1 MKKPFSTCVHPDGYF
16 VYGIHKPSYT
26 VNNRRINNQNDQL
39 GMTIENQPVLNS
51 INFPKTNVTV
61 EAADWV
67 YEIPNP
73 FPFKGVTYINKKWA
87 DNSANNPERFYL
99 QAKPNISLHNTLK
112 QENIDP
118 ELITKLPRSLKLALA
133 TTSNDSQDLIAL
145 AKLSCEMIFDDN
157 ENPTGLIYQE
167 SNSGKRA
174 VIHDFHLF
182 EAVANN
188 PHLPDIFK
196 IVMVIKPG
204 AQGASEITAEWQKK
218 SSHAYEY
225 LRTNS
230 YITGGHYAANMSEDA
245 IRYSIDDFS
254 KTDIQGLRH
263 LYYQRTYIRLAEELG
278 LNLPANQT
286 LLSQQELEKLRQ
298 AIISAVVPSVQKTK
312 SRSTLWGWNFGFDYA
327 PTEYR
332 LHASHQQ
339 IHQQYAMIPNCTS
352 GYTTETNKVTDSFHS
367 YSCGD
372 FIADTISRYH
382 KEFDRSY
389 FLDYLQ
395 AIYNNQRMDDRTDLN
410 SEIIIWSDENVL
422 LFVPK
427 AQTSQWEV
435 QIMTKPDQNGNFIGN
450 ILEASASV
458 RESLDLAIL
467 KAQQALAGLG
477 ARMVTSI
484 EYPKEFCKKDKMQPL
499 IYALLP
505 RLPESPGAFSEAQ
518 LRFINGHYPED
529 FAKAC
534 RKSLTEQNKIQ

>member
-26 VNNRRINNQNDQL
+26 VSNRRINDQNDSL
-39 GMTIENQPVLNS
+39 GSTIDNQPVLNS
-51 INFPKTNVTV
+51 INFPSSNIEVKG
-61 EAADWV
+61 ADWV

-73 FPFKGVTYINKKWA
+73 FPFKGVTYINKRWA
-87 DNSANNPERFYL
+87 DNSADNPERFTL
-99 QAKPNISLHNTLK
+99 HPKPDVSLHKTLNE
-112 QENIDP
+112 ENVST
-118 ELITKLPRSLKLALA
+118 ELIEKLPRSLKLALA
-133 TTSNDSQDLIAL
+133 TTSNDSQDLITL

-157 ENPTGLIYQE
+157 ETPTGLIYKTTG
-167 SNSGKRA
+167 NGRRA

-188 PHLPDIFK
+188 PHLPDSFK

-204 AQGASEITAEWQKK
+204 AQGASEITAEWQQEN
-218 SSHAYEY
+218 SHAYEY

-230 YITGGHYAANMSEDA
+230 YIAGGHYAANMSEDA
-245 IRYSIDDFS
+245 IRYSIDELSLD
-254 KTDIQGLRH
+254 DIQGLRH
-263 LYYQRTYIRLAEELG
+263 LYYQRTFVRLAEELEIPIPE
-278 LNLPANQT
+278 NTT
-286 LLSQQELEKLRQ
+286 LLSNNELEVLRKD
-298 AIISAVVPSVQKTK
+298 ILTSLGSEQKNTI

-339 IHQQYAMIPNCTS
+339 IHQQYAMIPQSTKGYCTD
-352 GYTTETNKVTDSFHS
+352 NNQIADSFHS

-372 FIADTISRYH
+372 LIADIISKYH
-382 KEFDRSY
+382 IELQRNY
-389 FLDYLQ
+389 FQDYYQ
-395 AIYNNQRMDDRTDLN
+395 AIVNNKRMDDRTDLG
-410 SEIIIWSDENVL
+410 SDLIIWSDENAI

-435 QIMTKPDQNGNFIGN
+435 QVMTKPDHNGNFVGN
-450 ILEASASV
+450 ILEASAAV
-458 RESLDLAIL
+458 RNSLDTAIL
-467 KAQQALAGLG
+467 RAQQSLAGLG

-484 EYPKEFCKKDKMQPL
+484 EYSKELGKTDMMQPL
-499 IYALLP
+499 IYCLLP

-529 FAKAC
+529 FAAAC
-534 RKSLTEQNKIQ
+534 KSSLRQHNNQ